1 MGETGSNIGCPP
13 FFNFLTFQICKPKI
27 FCVSLQCKKR
37 NVKNMLF
44 FRRKHKKHKN
54 RTPWKSE
61 DKKRC
66 DLSKVEYNSFIS
78 KMVDR
83 DCSAVVIRVD

>member
-1 MGETGSNIGCPP
+1 
-13 FFNFLTFQICKPKI
+13 
-27 FCVSLQCKKR
+27 
-37 NVKNMLF
+37 MLF